1 MSRPQTL
8 LLSRRQVLTS
18 ISAAGLLISFSLK
31 ARSPAAKADA
41 QSGAY
46 PLTAFIRIAPDGLV
60 TIMARN
66 PEMGQGVRTALPMI
80 IAEELDVAWDHVRIE
95 QADAN
100 EKVYGSQLSANSQV
114 VRTSFTDMRRVG
126 ALGRWILV
134 TVAARKWKCPTS
146 ECSTEPGMVIHGLT
160 GRKQS
165 YGSLAAA
172 CARQALPALESLKL
186 KKLKQKEAKDFR
198 DIGKPVAEY
207 DLAWIGVIPPALETL
222 KLKDEKDFRII
233 GKPVAQYDATR
244 IAMGA
249 PLFGIDV
256 QRPGMLYAACER
268 APVFGAKVSSADLA
282 AAKAVKGVR
291 DVFIIDG
298 KVPTKEGFNTARGML
313 HSSVAVVADSW
324 WAANKARGLLKIQW
338 ADHPTSKQSSTGYA
352 AQAAALF
359 KTPPHE
365 TTRHDG
371 DVVAA
376 LASSVKT
383 LEAEYTC
390 PFLAH
395 VCMEPM
401 NCTVEIINGKAEV
414 WSPTQWPEPQ
424 RQSVAELLGIPIE
437 DVTLHVTRCGGAFG
451 RRAWDDS
458 INEATFI
465 AKRMNAPIKVLWSRE
480 DDLRHD
486 FYRPA
491 AFHVFRG
498 GVDKTGAISAWHDH
512 GITFGEVG
520 SPVFGGWLFGWLFPG
535 RFINNCRIDTS
546 YIPLGVPTGNLR
558 APVSNALCFAVQS
571 FIDELAHAAAADPVA
586 FRLKLLGDK
595 QLPGVVDLDAYDATR
610 MHGVLTAVAEMAG
623 WSRRETLG
631 ERIGM
636 GVAFEC
642 SHAGYFAE
650 VVQVKVEP
658 DGTVRPL
665 KVWVAGDVGSVIVNP
680 SGAINQVQ
688 GAVLD
693 GLSTALYQ
701 NITIEKG
708 AVVQGNFNSYRLL
721 RMSEAPAVEVKFVL
735 TDNPP
740 SGLGEPAL
748 PPVIPALTNAI
759 YAATGK
765 RIRSLP
771 IQPQMLKA

>member
-1 MSRPQTL
+1 MTRAQTL
-8 LLSRRQVLTS
+8 LTRRQVLAS
-18 ISAAGLLISFSLK
+18 ASAAGLLISFNLVGNPKSL
-31 ARSPAAKADA
+31 AAKAKEA
-41 QSGAY
+41 SGPQ
-46 PLTAFIRIAPDGLV
+46 PLNAFIRIAPDGFV
-60 TIMARN
+60 TIIAKN
-66 PEMGQGVRTALPMI
+66 PDMGQGVRTTLPMI
-80 IAEELDVAWDHVRIE
+80 IAEELDVACDHVRIE
-95 QADAN
+95 QADADA
-100 EKVYGSQLSANSQV
+100 KIYGLQLSANSQV

-126 ALGRWILV
+126 AAGRSILIDA
-134 TVAARKWKCPTS
+134 AARTWKCPAS
-146 ECSTEPGMVIHGLT
+146 ECRTEPGMVIHSPT
-160 GRKQS
+160 GRKAS
-165 YGSLAAA
+165 YGLLATA
-172 CARQALPALESLKL
+172 CAGIAAPALDS
-186 KKLKQKEAKDFR
+186 
-198 DIGKPVAEY
+198 V
-207 DLAWIGVIPPALETL
+207 
-222 KLKDEKDFRII
+222 KLKDPKDFRIV
-233 GKPVAQYDATR
+233 GKPVAQYDTAQIVT
-244 IAMGA
+244 GA
-249 PLFGIDV
+249 PLFGIDI

-268 APVFGAKVSSADLA
+268 APVFGAKVLSADLV

-298 KVPTKEGFNTARGML
+298 KVPTKEGFNTAQGML
-313 HSSVAVVADSW
+313 HSSVAVVADSC
-324 WAANKARGLLKIQW
+324 WAANKARRLLKITW
-338 ADHPTSKQSSTGYA
+338 ADHPTSKQSSA
-352 AQAAALF
+352 SFASQAAALY
-359 KTPPHE
+359 KAPPHE
-365 TTRHDG
+365 TTRRDG
-371 DVVAA
+371 DVDAA
-376 LASSVKT
+376 LVSSAKA

-401 NCTVEIINGKAEV
+401 NGTVEIINGKAEV
-414 WSPTQWPEPQ
+414 WSPTQWPETQ
-424 RQSVAELLGIPIE
+424 RQSVAGLLGIPVE

-458 INEATFI
+458 INEATVI
-465 AKRMNAPIKVLWSRE
+465 AKRMKAPIKVLWSRE

-491 AFHVFRG
+491 AFHRFRG
-498 GVDKTGAISAWHDH
+498 GVDKDGAISAWHDH

-520 SPVFGGWLFGWLFPG
+520 STVFGGWLFGWMFPA
-535 RFINNCRIDTS
+535 RFVNNCRIDTS

-558 APVSNALCFAVQS
+558 APVSNAYCFAVQS
-571 FIDELAHAAAADPVA
+571 FIDELAHAARADPVA
-586 FRLKLLGDK
+586 FRLKLLGDRK
-595 QLPGVVDLDAYDATR
+595 FEGVVDLDAYDANR
-610 MHGVLTAVAEMAG
+610 MRGVLTAVAEMSG
-623 WSRRETLG
+623 WSRREALG

-650 VVQVKVEP
+650 VVQVKVET
-658 DGTVRPL
+658 DGRVRPL
-665 KVWVAGDVGSVIVNP
+665 KVWVAGDVGSIIVNP

-701 NITIEKG
+701 IITVENG

-721 RMSEAPAVEVKFVL
+721 RIAEAPPVEVKFVL

-771 IQPQMLKA
+771 IQPDMLKA

>member
-1 MSRPQTL
+1 MTRSATL
-8 LLSRRQVLTS
+8 YLSRRQVLTS
-18 ISAAGLLISFSLK
+18 ISAAGLLISFRL
-31 ARSPAAKADA
+31 AAKAD
-41 QSGAY
+41 S
-46 PLTAFIRIAPDGLV
+46 LTAKAKVTPGPRPLNAFIQIASDGVV
-60 TIMARN
+60 TIMAKN
-66 PEMGQGVRTALPMI
+66 PDMGQGVRTALPMI
-80 IAEELDVAWDHVRIE
+80 IAEELDVAWDQVRIE
-95 QADAN
+95 QADAG
-100 EKVYGSQLSANSQV
+100 EKIYGSQLSANSQV
-114 VRTSFTDMRRVG
+114 VRTSFMDMRRVG
-126 ALGRWILV
+126 AAGRSILIDA
-134 TVAARKWKCPTS
+134 AARIWKCPAS
-146 ECSTEPGMVIHGLT
+146 ECRTEPGMVIHGPT
-160 GRKQS
+160 GRRAL
-165 YGSLAAA
+165 YGSLATACEGIAA
-172 CARQALPALESLKL
+172 PALDSVKL
-186 KKLKQKEAKDFR
+186 KDAKDFR
-198 DIGKPVAEY
+198 I
-207 DLAWIGVIPPALETL
+207 L
-222 KLKDEKDFRII
+222 
-233 GKPVAQYDATR
+233 GKPVAQYDTAR
-244 IAMGA
+244 IVTGA

-256 QRPGMLYAACER
+256 RRPGMLYAVCER
-268 APVFGAKVSSADLA
+268 APVFGAKVLSADLV

-324 WAANKARGLLKIQW
+324 WAANKARRLLKVKW
-338 ADHPTSKQSSTGYA
+338 ADHPTSKQSSAGYA
-352 AQAAALF
+352 EQAAALF
-359 KTPPHE
+359 KAPPHE
-365 TTRHDG
+365 TTRRDG
-371 DVVAA
+371 DVDTA
-376 LASSVKT
+376 LASSDKT
-383 LEAEYTC
+383 LEAQYTY

-401 NCTVEIINGKAEV
+401 NCTVEITNGKAEV

-424 RQSVAELLGIPIE
+424 RQSVAELLGIPVE
-437 DVTLHVTRCGGAFG
+437 DVTLHATRCGGAFG

-458 INEATFI
+458 LNEATLI
-465 AKRMNAPIKVLWSRE
+465 AKRMQAPIQVLWSRE

-491 AFHVFRG
+491 GFHRFRG
-498 GVDKTGAISAWHDH
+498 GVDKDGAISAWHDH

-520 SPVFGGWLFGWLFPG
+520 SAVFGGWLPDWLFPA
-535 RFINNCRIDTS
+535 RFIHNCRVDTS

-558 APVSNALCFAVQS
+558 APVSNAVCFAAQS
-571 FIDELAHAAAADPVA
+571 FIDELAHAAGADPVA
-586 FRLKLLGDK
+586 FRLKLLGDRK
-595 QLPGVVDLDAYDATR
+595 FAGVVDLDAYDASR
-610 MHGVLTAVAEMAG
+610 ARGVLRAVAEMAG
-623 WSRRETLG
+623 WPRREALG

-650 VVQVKVEP
+650 VVQVKVDA
-658 DGTVRPL
+658 DGCVRPL
-665 KVWVAGDVGSVIVNP
+665 KVWVAGDVGSIIVNP

-701 NITIEKG
+701 IITVENG
-708 AVVQGNFNSYRLL
+708 AVVQENFNSYRLM
-721 RMSEAPAVEVKFVL
+721 RMAEAPPVEVKFVL

-765 RIRSLP
+765 RVRSLP